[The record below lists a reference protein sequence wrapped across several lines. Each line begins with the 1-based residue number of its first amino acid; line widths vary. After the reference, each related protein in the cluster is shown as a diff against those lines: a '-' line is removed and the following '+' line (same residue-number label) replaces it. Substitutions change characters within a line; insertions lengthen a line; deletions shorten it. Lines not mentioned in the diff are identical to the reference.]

1 MRNPDLWRLLI
12 LDPDEWDNIAE
23 NSKTE
28 PPSQV
33 AYNTQVGKTGEM
45 TMSLLTENSHSFHIY
60 LIISEG
66 FFFHFLYSTL
76 VKTSFLIFDNF
87 RVGNKSIKT

>member
-45 TMSLLTENSHSFHIY
+45 TMSLLIENSHSFHIY

-66 FFFHFLYSTL
+66 FFSFSIFHLG
-76 VKTSFLIFDNF
+76 KTSFLIFYNAYF
-87 RVGNKSIKT
+87 LKWETNQ